1 MMQVLFAHASRLAGG
16 WRKAAAAVASIFLI
30 QASGTSPASAMNIQT
45 IKSPGGIEAWLVE
58 EHSVP
63 LMALRFSFEGGSSQ
77 DITGKEGTANFIT
90 AMMDEGA
97 GDIKSAEFQ
106 ERMEEIAMR
115 MSWSDSKDALYGGL
129 ETLTQNREKATELL
143 KLAVTRPR
151 FDADAVDRIR
161 GQLIANLMYADKDPD
176 KVAGKAWFATA
187 FEGHPYAR
195 SSEGSPQTIGG
206 MTPEDLHAF
215 HKRLFAKDNLKV
227 VAVGDIDAATLG
239 KMIDEIFGDLP
250 AKAEFNPVAQTQPV
264 NAGTQTIIDMNVPQ
278 SVAVFG
284 LPAMARKDPDFIPAF
299 VVNHILGGGGFASK
313 LMEEVREKR
322 GLAYSVYS
330 YLQPY
335 DHTSVMVGSVAT
347 KNESMA
353 ESLDIIRKELT
364 KMAENGPTADDLAA
378 AKSFLIG
385 SYPLRF
391 DTDAKIAAQ
400 LLGLMEEGFG
410 PDYVEN
416 RNKLIDGVTMED
428 AKRVAKRLLQ
438 TDKLIVT
445 IVGKPANV
453 KAIGAAAATPPR
465 G

>member
-1 MMQVLFAHASRLAGG
+1 MMQVSFARASRLAGG

-77 DITGKEGTANFIT
+77 DMPNKDGTANFIT

-143 KLAVTRPR
+143 KLAVTKPR

-176 KVAGKAWFATA
+176 KVAGKAWFSTA

-195 SSEGSPQTIGG
+195 SSEGTPQTVGG
-206 MTPEDLHAF
+206 MTSEDLHAF
-215 HKRLFAKDNLKV
+215 HKRLFAKDNLRV
-227 VAVGDIDAATLG
+227 VAVGDIDATTLG

-250 AKAEFNPVAQTQPV
+250 AKAELNPVSQTQPV
-264 NAGTQTIIDMNVPQ
+264 NTGTQTIIDMNVPQ

-330 YLQPY
+330 YLQPF

-364 KMAENGPTADDLAA
+364 KMAENGPAPDDLEA

-453 KAIGAAAATPPR
+453 KAIGAVTAAPPR